1 MGRFYNDSLV
11 RGIVVNKGYSFK
23 NSVSGHAYQSGSNGV
38 REWYIVDPFDG
49 KSYKVNPHSIECCTR
64 FNDCDGVAI
73 FENDILV
80 DGKTE
85 YRVLWDG
92 KWGMWVARELLTGA
106 YLPLYRLLETAFTQV
121 KSRVLDDEHEYI
133 PWVAAYWHDGFTVVR
148 ADDIDEYGGA
158 NHIGAE
164 YFEHRENA
172 VQAADKQNAAAGIY
186 IEESDW

>member
-11 RGIVVNKGYSFK
+11 RGIVVNKEYSFK
-23 NSVSGHAYQSGSNGV
+23 NSVSGHAYQSDSNGV
-38 REWYIVDPFDG
+38 REWYI
-49 KSYKVNPHSIECCTR
+49 
-64 FNDCDGVAI
+64 
-73 FENDILV
+73 LV
-80 DGKTE
+80 DGETE

-186 IEESDW
+186 VEESDW